1 MAKKNYTWKLESDVV
16 DKLQLLAYK
25 EHRSLS
31 NYIEWMFINEIFK
44 KHGEELNVPKVV
56 IEKINKLKSLT

>member
-31 NYIEWMFINEIFK
+31 NYIEWMFMNEIKSKMPDKAEVRGEKNK
-44 KHGEELNVPKVV
+44 KYC
-56 IEKINKLKSLT
+56 T

>member
-16 DKLQLLAYK
+16 AKLQLLAYK

-31 NYIEWMFINEIFK
+31 NYIEWMFMNEIKSKLPDKAEVRGEKNK
-44 KHGEELNVPKVV
+44 KYC
-56 IEKINKLKSLT
+56 T